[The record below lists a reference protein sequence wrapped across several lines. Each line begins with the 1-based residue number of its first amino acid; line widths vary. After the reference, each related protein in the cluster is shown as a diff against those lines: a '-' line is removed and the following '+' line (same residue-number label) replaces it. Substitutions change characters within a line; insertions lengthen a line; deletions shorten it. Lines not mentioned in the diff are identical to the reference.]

1 MTILLLMAML
11 FSDGSSGTLGI
22 RFDSYD
28 ACSKGMSAMQEKIK
42 ANNASA
48 EIKVLE
54 YAMSCVESRK
64 APKGVD
70 S

>member
-11 FSDGSSGTLGI
+11 FSDGSSGTLGV

-28 ACSKGMSAMQEKIK
+28 ECSKGMESMREKIK

-54 YAMSCVESRK
+54 YAMSCVETRK